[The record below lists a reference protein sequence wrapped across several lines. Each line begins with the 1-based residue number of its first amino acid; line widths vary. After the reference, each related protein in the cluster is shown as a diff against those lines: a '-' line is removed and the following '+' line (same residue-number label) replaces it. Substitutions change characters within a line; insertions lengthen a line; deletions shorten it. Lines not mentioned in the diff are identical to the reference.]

1 MARARVRWGR
11 LGRALVVG
19 AILGGAFAGV
29 ARGSPDAGR
38 TYTVQPGDTV
48 WSIARRLVGATGDP
62 RPAVDDLIRRN
73 RLVNALVRPGQLIV
87 LPD

>member
-1 MARARVRWGR
+1 M
-11 LGRALVVG
+11 GRALVVG
-19 AILGGAFAGV
+19 AIVGGTLAGA

-48 WSIARRLVGATGDP
+48 WRIARRLVGVSEDP

-73 RLVNALVRPGQLIV
+73 RLVNAVIRPGQLIV
-87 LPD
+87 LPG

>member
-1 MARARVRWGR
+1 M
-11 LGRALVVG
+11 VVG
-19 AILGGAFAGV
+19 AIVGGTLAGT

-48 WSIARRLVGATGDP
+48 WRIARRLVGVSEDP

-73 RLVNALVRPGQLIV
+73 RLVNAVIRPGQLIV
-87 LPD
+87 LPG